1 MTKKETF
8 ANKASDGYIVC
19 YAEGCP
25 KKEQCLRWLVGQQ
38 MPATK
43 NFITNVNLQ
52 SKDVGTDKCPHFRN
66 KKKVKIAIGM
76 THIFNGDM
84 PARVEPFVRHRI
96 ISNHCRTYYY
106 EFRNGSRPIMPAV
119 QEEIRSVFRE
129 AGWNKPVE
137 FDKYIEDYEW

>member
-1 MTKKETF
+1 MTEKETF
-8 ANKASDGYIVC
+8 ANKASDGYTVC
-19 YAEGCP
+19 YGENCP
-25 KKEQCLRWLVGQQ
+25 KKAQCLRWLGGQQ

-52 SKDVGTDKCPHFRN
+52 SKDVATDKCPHFRN
-66 KKKVKIAIGM
+66 RKKVKIAIGM

-84 PARVEPFVRHRI
+84 PAKVEPFVRQRI
-96 ISNHCRTYYY
+96 ISNHCRTYYFEY
-106 EFRNGSRPIMPAV
+106 RNGSRPIMPDV
-119 QEEIRSVFRE
+119 QEEIRSIFRE